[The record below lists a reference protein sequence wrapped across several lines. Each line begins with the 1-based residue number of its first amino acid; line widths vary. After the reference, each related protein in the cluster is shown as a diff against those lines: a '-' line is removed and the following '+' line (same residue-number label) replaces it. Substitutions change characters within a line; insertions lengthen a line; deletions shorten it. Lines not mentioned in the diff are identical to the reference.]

1 MYNSLLFISILLFA
15 LNTQAQPAVPVLQL
29 NTEGLQ
35 VDLHWSKVD
44 SATGYRLFY
53 APYPYLGDAT
63 INSIDLGAETDFTIG
78 LWQGATF
85 YVALQAYD
93 DQNQSS
99 EYSNIGFL
107 EIQDRGAAYRQ
118 YWRTVTKEIRGY
130 SFTTQSF
137 LYDSLPNVTDCVA
150 GILNEQAQQRLL
162 DAFNQTRKLHQLSA
176 ITYDHDA
183 DFEVQQAALIQRA
196 NNFLSHKPGTDAT
209 CYSNAGFDGSN
220 SSNLYLSGNDS
231 DPANVLMSFIGD
243 ASNISNISGVGH
255 RRTLLNPFL
264 QFTSYGQVLGA
275 SGVKVFDFPGNST
288 TAAEDIPD
296 YVAFPYLRYPYAFFS
311 DKTSS
316 KKTPWNLTIIEDKSS
331 TWANQHNYF
340 ASAKISVT
348 QKSDGQSMTV
358 ADLHFDTNGS
368 GVPNNLSW
376 TVTDWQYDTWYS
388 VVISNIMY
396 QSGETGS
403 IQYDVFIDY
412 KNIIDIPSSLAAGA

>member
-1 MYNSLLFISILLFA
+1 MYNTLLFISILLFA
-15 LNTQAQPAVPVLQL
+15 LNTRAQPAVPVLQL

-53 APYPYLGDAT
+53 APYPYLGEAT
-63 INSIDLGAETDFTIG
+63 INSIDMGAETDFTIG

-85 YVALQAYD
+85 YVVLQAYD

-137 LYDSLPNVTDCVA
+137 LYDLLPNVTDCFA

-162 DAFNQTRKLHQLSA
+162 DAFNQTRLLHQLSA
-176 ITYDHDA
+176 ITYDHNA
-183 DFEVQQAALIQRA
+183 DFEVQQASLIQRA
-196 NNFLSHKPGTDAT
+196 NNSLSHRPGTNAT
-209 CYSNAGFDGSN
+209 CYSNAGLAGSN
-220 SSNLYLSGNDS
+220 SSNLYLGGNDS
-231 DPANVLMSFIGD
+231 DPANVLISFIGD
-243 ASNISNISGVGH
+243 ASNVSNISGVGH
-255 RRTLLNPFL
+255 RRSLLNPFL

-275 SGVKVFDFPGNST
+275 AGVKVFDFSGNST

-296 YVAFPYLRYPYAFFS
+296 FVAFPYLRYPYVFFS
-311 DKTSS
+311 DKTTN

-340 ASAKISVT
+340 TSAKISVT
-348 QKSDGQSMTV
+348 QKSDGQSMTI
-358 ADLHFDTNGS
+358 ADIHFDTNGS

-376 TVTDWQYDTWYS
+376 RVTDWQYDTWYS
-388 VVISNIMY
+388 VVISNIKY
-396 QSGETGS
+396 RSGETGS

-412 KNIIDIPSSLAAGA
+412 KNIINIPLSLAAGA